1 MLDFLLLAV
10 SLAILLGAA
19 NYFVEG
25 LAGIAER
32 LRVPKLVIGLTLV
45 AFGTSTPELVVN
57 SISAWRGVTSL
68 AFGNLIGACL
78 LNVGVVLAFS
88 AIIHPLGFQRSLV
101 TRELPLLALTAGAVL
116 LMSLDGE
123 LARNDGGVL
132 LIFFLLYLTYSL
144 RQARRGLRGSEPT
157 SPPRPWYKLAGFTA
171 GGFVA
176 ISYSARWTVDH
187 AVAFARDLGV
197 SEAIIG
203 LTIISLGTTLP
214 ELATSLVA
222 ARRGHADL
230 ALGNIIGSN
239 LFNLLCILGV
249 VSVLAPVPIPR
260 GGLVDV
266 GTMALLSAILLP
278 LAIRTGNVVS
288 RQEGYLLLGIYLTYL
303 LWRLITI

>member
-78 LNVGVVLAFS
+78 LNVGVVLAIS
-88 AIIHPLGFQRSLV
+88 AIIHPLGFERSLL
-101 TRELPLLALTAGAVL
+101 TRELPFLALTATAVL

-132 LIFFLLYLTYSL
+132 LIFFLLYLIYSL
-144 RQARRGLRGSEPT
+144 RQARRSLKSSEPG
-157 SPPRPWYKLAGFTA
+157 SPPHPWYKLVGYTA

-176 ISYSARWTVDH
+176 ISYSARWTVDY

-203 LTIISLGTTLP
+203 LTIVSLGTTLP

-230 ALGNIIGSN
+230 ALGNLIGSN

-249 VSVLAPVPIPR
+249 VSVLAPAPIPP
-260 GGLVDV
+260 GGLIDV
-266 GTMALLSAILLP
+266 GAMALLSAILLP
-278 LAIRTGNVVS
+278 LGILTGNVVS
-288 RQEGYLLLGIYLTYL
+288 RREGCLLLSLYAAYL
-303 LWRLITI
+303 LWRLVTL

>member
-1 MLDFLLLAV
+1 MDFLWLAG
-10 SLAILLGAA
+10 SLALLLGAA

-25 LAGIAER
+25 LSGIAER
-32 LRVPKLVIGLTLV
+32 LGVSKLVIGLTLV

-78 LNVGVVLAFS
+78 LNVGVVLAIS
-88 AIIHPLGFQRSLV
+88 ATIHPLRFERSLV
-101 TRELPLLALTAGAVL
+101 TRELPFLALTAAAVL

-132 LIFFLLYLTYSL
+132 LILFLLYLIYSL
-144 RQARRGLRGSEPT
+144 RQALRGKSEEEAAG
-157 SPPRPWYKLAGFTA
+157 PPRAWAMLLLLTG
-171 GGFVA
+171 GGFLT
-176 ISYSARWTVDH
+176 ITYSARWTVDS

-197 SEAIIG
+197 SETIIG
-203 LTIISLGTTLP
+203 LTLVSLGTTLP
-214 ELATSLVA
+214 ELATSVVA

-249 VSVLAPVPIPR
+249 VSVLAPVPLPA

-266 GTMALLSAILLP
+266 SAMAVLSAILLP
-278 LAIRTGNVVS
+278 LAIRTGQVLS
-288 RQEGYLLLGIYLTYL
+288 RREGYLLLGLYGLYLG
-303 LWRLITI
+303 WRLLNL